1 MAYVKKSDQA
11 ADDRK
16 IVALYTRVSTGYQ
29 IDKDSLPFQKKELT
43 AYCKH
48 ILHAEKTE
56 LFEDA
61 GKSGKNTD
69 RPAFRRMMKKIHAGE
84 ISHVVVYK
92 IDRISRNLVDFSM
105 MYDEFKKYR
114 VTFISLNEQFDTSS
128 AIGEAVLKIILVFA
142 ELERKLTSERVTG
155 VMIDR
160 AMSGKWNGARMP
172 FGWKWN
178 PETEFPE
185 HDPVEAEKARTLYRV
200 YDETHSTAKVR
211 DFCYDNDIQT
221 KRGGKWTTTTIIN
234 FLKNPMNKGDYR
246 YNYRGSARGIKK
258 PENEV
263 VYVPGVFPP
272 LVDPELWE
280 RVNAVI
286 KENGA
291 RAQTSANP
299 HIKKHIHVF
308 AGGILKCADC
318 GASFQV
324 SRLDKMRLNGF
335 QPSLYVCTSRRTY
348 RACDAPGASDVI
360 VGAFLF
366 NYIRNLVQ
374 ATKSRSKI
382 SAPEDLERMLLSGDE
397 FSRIRCVD
405 PADLDIIYQ
414 AIRGTISSGSGVTY
428 IPAPPDS
435 GEKDAPELSG
445 LRAEAARLSRALE
458 RLKKAYLFDE
468 NALPENEYLSTRAD
482 LTEQLTRINNKI
494 ADALT
499 DESYSA
505 AAELSFV
512 NSASS
517 FLLSYRL
524 QGADHIVY
532 SDFAASVD
540 RSVLKN
546 FVNMIVDHITVRDG
560 DPVEIVFKN
569 GLRNRFIY
577 QDDDAV

>member
-1 MAYVKKSDQA
+1 
-11 ADDRK
+11 
-16 IVALYTRVSTGYQ
+16 
-29 IDKDSLPFQKKELT
+29 
-43 AYCKH
+43 
-48 ILHAEKTE
+48 
-56 LFEDA
+56 
-61 GKSGKNTD
+61 
-69 RPAFRRMMKKIHAGE
+69 MKKIRAGE

-92 IDRISRNLVDFSM
+92 IDRISRNLVDFSV

-142 ELERKLTSERVTG
+142 ELERKLTSERVIG

-221 KRGGKWTTTTIIN
+221 KRGGKWTTTTILN

-246 YNYRGSARGIKK
+246 YNYRGSARGTKK

-263 VYVPGVFPP
+263 VYLPGVFPP
-272 LVDPELWE
+272 LVDPDLWE

-291 RAQTSANP
+291 KAQTSLNP

-366 NYIRNLVQ
+366 NYVRNLVQ

-382 SAPEDLERMLLSGDE
+382 ATPDDLERMLLSGDE

-414 AIRGTISSGSGVTY
+414 AIRGTISPGSGVTY
-428 IPAPPDS
+428 IPAPPTS
-435 GEKDAPELSG
+435 GETDAPELSG
-445 LRAEAARLSRALE
+445 LRVEAARLSRALE

-512 NSASS
+512 NSAST

-532 SDFAASVD
+532 SDFAASVE

-546 FVNMIVDHITVRDG
+546 FVNLIVDHITIKNG

-569 GLRNRFIY
+569 GLRNRFVY
-577 QDDDAV
+577 QDDAAV

>member
-1 MAYVKKSDQA
+1 MAYAKTSDPA
-11 ADDRK
+11 ASAGK

-29 IDKDSLPFQKKELT
+29 IDKDSLPFQKKELS

-69 RPAFRRMMKKIHAGE
+69 RPAFLRMMKKIRAGE

-92 IDRISRNLVDFSM
+92 IDRISRNLVDFSV

-155 VMIDR
+155 IMIDR

-185 HDPVEAEKARTLYRV
+185 HDPVESEKARTLYRV

-211 DFCYDNDIQT
+211 DYCYDNHIQT
-221 KRGGKWTTTTIIN
+221 KRGGRWTTTTIIN

-246 YNYRGSARGIKK
+246 YNYRGAARGMKK

-263 VYVPGVFPP
+263 VYLPGVFPA
-272 LVDPELWE
+272 LVEPDLWD

-291 RAQTSANP
+291 NARTSRNP
-299 HIKKHIHVF
+299 HIKKHVHIF
-308 AGGILKCADC
+308 AGGVLKCADC

-335 QPSLYVCTSRRTY
+335 QPSIYVCTSRRTY
-348 RACDAPGASDVI
+348 RACDAPGASDVVI
-360 VGAFLF
+360 GAFFF
-366 NYIRNLVQ
+366 NYVRNLVQ

-382 SAPEDLERMLLSGDE
+382 HTPADLEQILLSGDE
-397 FSRIRCVD
+397 FSRVRYLD

-414 AIRGTISSGSGVTY
+414 AIRGTIPPGSGMTCV
-428 IPAPPDS
+428 PAPPTSDKKGAS
-435 GEKDAPELSG
+435 ELSE
-445 LRAEAARLSRALE
+445 LRAEAARLSRALD
-458 RLKKAYLFDE
+458 RLKKAYLFDDDAISE
-468 NALPENEYLSTRAD
+468 AEYLSTRSD

-494 ADALT
+494 ADTLT
-499 DESYSA
+499 DESYSS

-524 QGADHIVY
+524 QGTEHIVY
-532 SDFAASVD
+532 SDFAASVE

-546 FVNMIVDHITVRDG
+546 FVNMIVAQITVKDG
-560 DPVEIVFKN
+560 KPVEIVFKN
-569 GLRNRFIY
+569 GLRNRFVY
-577 QDDDAV
+577 QDDSTL

>member
-1 MAYVKKSDQA
+1 MNLGE
-11 ADDRK
+11 K
-16 IVALYTRVSTGYQ
+16 IVAIYTRVSTGYQ
-29 IDKDSLPFQKKELT
+29 IEKDSLPFQKKELT

-48 ILHAEKTE
+48 ILHAENIE

-69 RPAFRRMMKKIHAGE
+69 RPAFLRMMKKIRAGE

-92 IDRISRNLVDFSM
+92 IDRISRNLVDFSV

-178 PETEFPE
+178 AETEFPE

-211 DFCYDNDIQT
+211 DYCYDNNIQT
-221 KRGGKWTTTTIIN
+221 KRGGKWTTTTILN
-234 FLKNPMNKGDYR
+234 YLKNPMNKGDYR
-246 YNYRGSARGIKK
+246 YNYRGSARGTKK

-263 VYVPGVFPP
+263 VYIPGVFPP

-286 KENGA
+286 KENA
-291 RAQTSANP
+291 PKSRTSENP
-299 HIKKHIHVF
+299 HVKKRVHIF
-308 AGGILKCADC
+308 AGGILKCSYC

-324 SRLDKMRLNGF
+324 STLDKMRLNGF
-335 QPSLYVCTSRRTY
+335 QPSIYVCTSRRTY

-366 NYIRNLVQ
+366 NYVRNLVH

-382 SAPEDLERMLLSGDE
+382 STPGDLEKILLSGDE
-397 FSRIRCVD
+397 FSRIRCVN

-414 AIRGTISSGSGVTY
+414 AIRGTIAPGSGLTY
-428 IPAPPDS
+428 IPTPPTS
-435 GEKDAPELSG
+435 NETDAPELSE
-445 LRAEAARLSRALE
+445 LRADAARLSRALE
-458 RLKKAYLFDE
+458 RLKKAYLFDD

-512 NSASS
+512 NSASA

-524 QGADHIVY
+524 QGAEHIVY

-540 RSVLKN
+540 ASVLKS
-546 FVNMIVDHITVRDG
+546 FVNMIVDHIVIKDG

-577 QDDDAV
+577 EE